1 MTEKKNK
8 HVHFLFLSE
17 NEMVGYSSEALN
29 GLSSCLATYPVD
41 TGETVKHRRRAE
53 GFSVQSNIRNDQCHA
68 DLCV

>member
-29 GLSSCLATYPVD
+29 GLSSCLAAYPVD
-41 TGETVKHRRRAE
+41 TGETVKHRSRA
-53 GFSVQSNIRNDQCHA
+53 
-68 DLCV
+68 